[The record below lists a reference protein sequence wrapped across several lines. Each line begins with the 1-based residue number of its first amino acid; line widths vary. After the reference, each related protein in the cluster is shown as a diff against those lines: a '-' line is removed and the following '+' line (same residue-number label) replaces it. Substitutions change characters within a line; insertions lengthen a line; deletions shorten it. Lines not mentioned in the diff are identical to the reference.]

1 MGSLDNVFWQ
11 SLAGPHGAWSVG
23 TATARRYAPG
33 FSPLAAFADPRN
45 PDLAGLAPFCAPG
58 EQLYCAQ
65 WNGPAPPDWRI
76 DLQALMV
83 RMAWHGAAP
92 GTDPSLHAVPLG
104 ASHVDAAVAL
114 AALTRP
120 GPFGPR
126 TVEMGDYLGVF
137 LEGQLIAMAG
147 ERTRTDSARE
157 VSGVC
162 THPDFRGRGLAARL
176 MQLLV
181 ARQLARGEQPF
192 LHVMSA
198 NTGARGLYERMG
210 FRTDAE
216 CVVRVIA
223 REGRP
228 ACTAVGAL
236 HCPGAD
242 AGPPSRTSVV
252 RDIDPGAPPAVHDQC

>member
-1 MGSLDNVFWQ
+1 MGSLANVFWQ
-11 SLAGPHGAWSVG
+11 SLTGPHGAWSVG

-33 FSPLAAFADPRN
+33 FSALAAFADPRN
-45 PDLAGLAPFCAPG
+45 PDLAALAPFCEPG
-58 EQLYCAQ
+58 EQLYCAD
-65 WNGPAPPDWRI
+65 WDGPAPAGWRI
-76 DLQALMV
+76 DLQAFMV
-83 RMAWHGAAP
+83 RMVWDGDAP
-92 GTDPSLHAVPLG
+92 ATDPSLQAVPLG

-126 TVEMGDYLGVF
+126 TLEMGDYLGVF
-137 LEGQLIAMAG
+137 EHGRLVAMAG
-147 ERTRTDSARE
+147 ERMRTDSARE

-162 THPDFRGRGLAARL
+162 THPDFRGRGLAGRL
-176 MQLLV
+176 MQQLV
-181 ARQLARGEQPF
+181 ARQLARGEQSF

-223 REGRP
+223 REP
-228 ACTAVGAL
+228 
-236 HCPGAD
+236 
-242 AGPPSRTSVV
+242 
-252 RDIDPGAPPAVHDQC
+252 